1 MNRSLSLITLKP
13 TTTENTFFNSY
24 SIVTLDLQNTE
35 SNLTSQAKD
44 TEIDFAFRPHS
55 NQITTNQIT
64 TTFFCIVPGIKSLK
78 ITVCLL

>member
-1 MNRSLSLITLKP
+1 MNGSLSLITLKP
-13 TTTENTFFNSY
+13 TTTQNTFFNSC

-55 NQITTNQIT
+55 T
-64 TTFFCIVPGIKSLK
+64 
-78 ITVCLL
+78 